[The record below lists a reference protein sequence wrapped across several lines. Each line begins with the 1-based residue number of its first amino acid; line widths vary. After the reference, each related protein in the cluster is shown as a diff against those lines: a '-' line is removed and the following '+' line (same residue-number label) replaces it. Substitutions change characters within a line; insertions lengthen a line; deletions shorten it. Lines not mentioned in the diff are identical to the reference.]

1 MGTKK
6 RKEYE
11 KILPITQKD
20 REEKLLSFKKPGTT
34 PKTVNSRTIGSS
46 GIGTSKKIK
55 LSGPIP
61 LLSIGAPP
69 KYNNLA

>member
-20 REEKLLSFKKPGTT
+20 REEKLLSLKKPGTT
-34 PKTVNSRTIGSS
+34 PKTVESRTRGSS
-46 GIGTSKKIK
+46 GIK

-61 LLSIGAPP
+61 LVSIGAPP

>member
-1 MGTKK
+1 MAQKK
-6 RKEYE
+6 RHDYPS
-11 KILPITQKD
+11 ILPITKEA
-20 REEKLLSFKKPGTT
+20 REEKLLSLKKPGTT
-34 PKTVNSRTIGSS
+34 PKTVDSRTRGSS
-46 GIGTSKKIK
+46 GIK